1 MLYIKIQHSGLIKTH
16 RFEEAKKGDFGE
28 DSFNMDSAELP
39 GTLEDLTGVND
50 NRKTRSEIS
59 DSGNLVRGIGSK
71 INQEESNFGNK
82 KEGSGIVEIEE

>member
-1 MLYIKIQHSGLIKTH
+1 
-16 RFEEAKKGDFGE
+16 
-28 DSFNMDSAELP
+28 MDSAELP